1 MVWPI
6 MRVMALRCPWA
17 EGEIRPLLVTHCPE
31 VTLRPWS
38 YDDDVA
44 AQPYQMSISSYR
56 CRIPPRRR
64 CIWTYALQHILTSV
78 SSHAKRV
85 PRRSSQ
91 QLVICLKDENRRDH
105 AVSPMSLQAS

>member
-1 MVWPI
+1 
-6 MRVMALRCPWA
+6 
-17 EGEIRPLLVTHCPE
+17 VTW
-31 VTLRPWS
+31 TT
-38 YDDDVA
+38 
-44 AQPYQMSISSYR
+44 PYQMSISSYR
-56 CRIPPRRR
+56 CRTPPRRR

-85 PRRSSQ
+85 PSRSSQ